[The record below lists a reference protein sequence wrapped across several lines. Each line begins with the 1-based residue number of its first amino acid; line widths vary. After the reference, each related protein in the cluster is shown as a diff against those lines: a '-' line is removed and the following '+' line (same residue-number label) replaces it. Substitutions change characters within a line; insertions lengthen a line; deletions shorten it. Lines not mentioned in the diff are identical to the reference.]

1 MSSEDGLPHGGI
13 AQPGA
18 GLEHSSCPRTN
29 GNFRETAGVCGN
41 KARGSA
47 AANLPESFEQNLHI
61 PKLSAKVFE
70 FVEVTRL
77 SS

>member
-1 MSSEDGLPHGGI
+1 
-13 AQPGA
+13 
-18 GLEHSSCPRTN
+18 
-29 GNFRETAGVCGN
+29 VCGN